1 MIGKIKL
8 TRGRFNWQHLANAV
22 DKGRERGLRQAG
34 AIVYRRS
41 QGEIK
46 LKSLGGAYTADT
58 PETINVS
65 GRDYRIRR
73 WIGRKSEPGRLSTYK
88 SSRFP
93 KGFMRTDLQF
103 AYDRSTDSVVVGPVM
118 VPWLN
123 ALHEFGGAKTVR
135 LWVGFETGRD
145 YTQPD
150 AWERANPGVAQW
162 RNDPYRSR
170 AYTRNWQATNITR
183 TARYPKRPYM
193 GPGLAKSLPKIA
205 EQFRDQ
211 VRGP

>member
-8 TRGRFNWQHLANAV
+8 TRGKFNWHHLSKAV

-41 QGEIK
+41 QNEIK
-46 LKSLGGAYTADT
+46 LKSLSGAYSETT
-58 PETINVS
+58 TETINVS
-65 GRDYRIRR
+65 GRDYRMLR
-73 WIGRKSEPGRLSTYK
+73 WSSRKSEPSRLSTYR

-93 KGFMRTDLQF
+93 KGFMRWDMQF
-103 AYDRSTDSVVVGPVM
+103 VYDRASDSVVVGPVS

-123 ALHEFGGAKTVR
+123 ALHEFGGNKTVR
-135 LWVGFETGRD
+135 LWVGFPTGQD

-150 AWERANPGVAQW
+150 EWQRANPGVAQW

-170 AYTRNWQATNITR
+170 AYTRNWQATTITR

-193 GPGLAKSLPKIA
+193 GPGLAKALPKIA

-211 VRGP
+211 IRGP